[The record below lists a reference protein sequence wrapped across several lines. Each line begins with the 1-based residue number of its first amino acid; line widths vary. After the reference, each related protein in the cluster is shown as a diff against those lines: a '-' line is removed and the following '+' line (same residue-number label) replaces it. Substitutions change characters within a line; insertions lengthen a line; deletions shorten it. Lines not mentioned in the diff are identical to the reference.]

1 MGKEIYL
8 NMGKI
13 LLLEDDANLNETV
26 TEFLEEEGHQVIS
39 VYDGHEAQEK
49 IYESK
54 YDLLLLDVNTPG
66 INGFELLKEARKEKV
81 LAPAIFITSL
91 DSVDDLEKG
100 YASGCDDYIR
110 KPFVLKE
117 LKIRVE
123 TLLKRG
129 FFHEEKKMI
138 EISKTIAYDIENN
151 ELIIDEEVISL
162 GHKESKLLKLFMKND
177 GTVIAHERIY
187 EHLWDYDE
195 EPSDTALRTYIKN
208 LRKIIGKEK
217 IVSIKKQGYK
227 FITGI

>member
-1 MGKEIYL
+1 MGS
-8 NMGKI
+8 I

-26 TEFLEEEGHQVIS
+26 TEFLEDEGHTVIS
-39 VYDGHEAQEK
+39 VYDGYEAQEK
-49 IYESK
+49 LYESK

-66 INGFELLKEARKEKV
+66 INGFDLLKQARESDV

-100 YASGCDDYIR
+100 FESGCDDYIR

-129 FFHEEKKMI
+129 FFHQSKEVI
-138 EISKTIAYDIENN
+138 QISDTVAYHIENN
-151 ELIIDEEVISL
+151 EIIVDDKTITL
-162 GHKESKLLKLFMKND
+162 GQKESKLLKLFMKND

-195 EPSDTALRTYIKN
+195 ESSDTALRTYIKN

-227 FITGI
+227 FSSKE

>member
-1 MGKEIYL
+1 
-8 NMGKI
+8 MGKI
-13 LLLEDDANLNETV
+13 LLLEDDVNLNETV
-26 TEFLEEEGHQVIS
+26 TEFLEEEGHQVVS

-49 IYESK
+49 LYESK

-66 INGFELLKEARKEKV
+66 INGFDLLKEARAAEV
-81 LAPAIFITSL
+81 VAPAIFITSL

-100 YASGCDDYIR
+100 FESGCDDYIR

-129 FFHEEKKMI
+129 FFHETKELI
-138 EISKTIAYDIENN
+138 TISEGIQYNSKNN
-151 ELIIDEEVISL
+151 ELVINNESVSL
-162 GHKESKLLKLFMKND
+162 GKKESMLIKLFMQNE
-177 GTVIAHERIY
+177 GEVLTHERIY
-187 EHLWDYDE
+187 KHLWDYDE

-208 LRKIIGKEK
+208 LRKMIGKEC

-227 FITGI
+227 FITS

>member
-1 MGKEIYL
+1 MS
-8 NMGKI
+8 KI

-26 TEFLEEEGHQVIS
+26 TEFLQDKGYEVVSI
-39 VYDGHEAQEK
+39 YDGNEAQEK
-49 IYESK
+49 LYESK

-66 INGFELLKEARKEKV
+66 INGFDLLNEARKDGV

-91 DSVDDLEKG
+91 DSVEDLEKG
-100 YASGCDDYIR
+100 FLSGCDDYIR

-117 LKIRVE
+117 LYIRVE

-129 FFHEEKKMI
+129 FFHKLKEHIKIADNI
-138 EISKTIAYDIENN
+138 EYDIKNN
-151 ELIIDEEVISL
+151 ELIVDGKTVSL
-162 GHKESKLLKLFMKND
+162 GHKESLLLKLFMKTEGD
-177 GTVIAHERIY
+177 VVAHERIY

-227 FITGI
+227 FITQQ